1 MSGARGRRAVAEAL
15 ALLGLGL
22 VVALGGHFFLSN
34 YWLTVGVVIA
44 MYSLPSLALL
54 LLLGYAGRPSFGHAA
69 FFAVGAYASA
79 VTTTRLGWDPVA
91 GALAGIVVAGAV
103 AYVIGFP
110 LLRLSG
116 HYLAI
121 ATLAFAIIVRV
132 VLENATPLTG
142 GLNGIVGIPSLGTPR
157 TAFVLVVMLVT
168 IIYAAAVFIDHSR
181 IGRILR
187 ALGDD
192 ERAMASCGINPQSI
206 RTAVFV
212 ASAVLTSIAG
222 SVYAHFLTY
231 ISPEPF
237 NVDMSVLFV
246 TMMLVGGTGS
256 VWGALIGAC
265 IVGAIPAVLSTY
277 AAYSALLY
285 GIAIVAVLLLAPYG
299 VLGLPTQLRIARARL
314 RRIVA
319 SGSKPAQAG
328 EVANVD

>member
-1 MSGARGRRAVAEAL
+1 MVNARRRALGEAVAL
-15 ALLGLGL
+15 ALLGLG
-22 VVALGGHFFLSN
+22 VAFIGRMFLSD
-34 YWLTVGVVIA
+34 YWLTVGIVIA

-79 VTTTRLGWDPVA
+79 VTTTRLGWHPLVGMLVGIA
-91 GALAGIVVAGAV
+91 IAGIV
-103 AYVIGFP
+103 AYAIGFP

-132 VLENATPLTG
+132 VLENATPITG
-142 GLNGIVGIPSLGTPR
+142 GLNGIVGIPGLGTPR
-157 TAFVLVVMLVT
+157 SAFFVVVILVT
-168 IIYAAAVFIDHSR
+168 IIYTAAVVIDHSR
-181 IGRILR
+181 VGRILR

-192 ERAMASCGINPQSI
+192 ERAMASCGINPQAI

-212 ASAVLTSIAG
+212 ASACLTSIAG
-222 SVYAHFLTY
+222 SVYAHFLSY

-265 IVGAIPAVLSTY
+265 VVGVVPAVLSVY
-277 AAYSALLY
+277 ASYSALLY
-285 GIAIVAVLLLAPYG
+285 GVAIVAVLLFMPQGFLG
-299 VLGLPTQLRIARARL
+299 VPRQIHVAVSRL
-314 RRIVA
+314 RRSPS
-319 SGSKPAQAG
+319 SGREGVRGSETAHV
-328 EVANVD
+328 E

>member
-1 MSGARGRRAVAEAL
+1 MDGRRKAVGEAL
-15 ALLGLGL
+15 AMLGLGL
-22 VVALGGHFFLSN
+22 AVALCGRLFLSD
-34 YWLTVGVVIA
+34 YWLTVGIVIA

-79 VTTTRLGWDPVA
+79 VTTTRLGWHPAV
-91 GALAGIVVAGAV
+91 GMLAGIVVAGIV
-103 AYVIGFP
+103 AYAIGFP

-121 ATLAFAIIVRV
+121 ATLAFAIVARV
-132 VLENATPLTG
+132 VLENATPITG
-142 GLNGIVGIPSLGTPR
+142 GLNGIVGIPSLGPPR
-157 TAFVLVVMLVT
+157 TAFVAVVALVT
-168 IIYAAAVFIDHSR
+168 IVYAAAVFIDHSR
-181 IGRILR
+181 VGRILR

-192 ERAMASCGINPQSI
+192 ERAMASCGINPQAI

-237 NVDMSVLFV
+237 DVEMSVLFV
-246 TMMLVGGTGS
+246 TMVLVGGTGS

-265 IVGAIPAVLSTY
+265 IVGVVPAVLSTY

-285 GIAIVAVLLLAPYG
+285 GIAIVAVLLLAPHG
-299 VLGLPTQLRIARARL
+299 VLGLPRQIRAARARL
-314 RRIVA
+314 RREPL
-319 SGSKPAQAG
+319 SGREQARAG
-328 EVANVD
+328 EAAHVE